1 MYWPN
6 SLCCS
11 VQFSYLFASSYIL
24 PWIACHA
31 LLSRVKLR
39 LGNLVT
45 RPLNMIHWWYHNCC
59 HNVCTKMPF
68 LIETL
73 IFCGHLLL
81 EPNEWKTSIGLGYN
95 KVVFRIALFDK
106 SRVLSDLAPRMVP
119 YREREKCAQ
128 RLPQLILC
136 FSCLSCLIIQRQL
149 HFTNFCLRL
158 RFRFVHLAF
167 RIVDLTTHLGQFR
180 ICVFQL
186 GFKMT
191 PRGIRTSGRLLFYLN
206 FLCQSGNF
214 CLQSLSTFICDLGNV
229 FKFHMR
235 WGR

>member
-11 VQFSYLFASSYIL
+11 VQFSYLFVSSYIL

-119 YREREKCAQ
+119 YRERERNVPSGYLSWFCASRVFLASSSNASCISRTFVSAWDFASSTSRSALSIWRRISANFEFVSFNSASRWRREASA
-128 RLPQLILC
+128 RLVA
-136 FSCLSCLIIQRQL
+136 SCSIWISCASR
-149 HFTNFCLRL
+149 
-158 RFRFVHLAF
+158 V
-167 RIVDLTTHLGQFR
+167 
-180 ICVFQL
+180 
-186 GFKMT
+186 
-191 PRGIRTSGRLLFYLN
+191 TSA
-206 FLCQSGNF
+206 C
-214 CLQSLSTFICDLGNV
+214 SLSARSSAT
-229 FKFHMR
+229 
-235 WGR
+235 